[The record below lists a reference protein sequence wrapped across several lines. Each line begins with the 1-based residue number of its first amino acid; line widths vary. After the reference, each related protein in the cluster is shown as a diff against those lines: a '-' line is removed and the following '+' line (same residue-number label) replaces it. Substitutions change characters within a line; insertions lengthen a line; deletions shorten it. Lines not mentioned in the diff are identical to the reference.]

1 MQLCNNSSQSSN
13 ISVNFHA
20 AARQKINIYR
30 NVHGSS
36 FGSIIWI
43 LKIFIICINFNIH
56 VRINVFF
63 VIKLQN
69 SWFFK
74 IMILFERQNFFVRLH
89 LRACI
94 VDWHWITQYRTVIY
108 CFHWKEKRAE
118 INNTIKQL
126 VWKKKT
132 NKSND
137 DSRLETCLETYID
150 LICPVIWFISVFIL
164 FNWEMV
170 ITFCIET
177 ALKLSLYTKTKL
189 ILRR

>member
-1 MQLCNNSSQSSN
+1 LQLCNNSSQSSN

-126 VWKKKT
+126 VWKKKKLINLT
-132 NKSND
+132 TTL
-137 DSRLETCLETYID
+137 DS
-150 LICPVIWFISVFIL
+150 
-164 FNWEMV
+164 
-170 ITFCIET
+170 
-177 ALKLSLYTKTKL
+177 KLVLKL
-189 ILRR
+189 ILIWFVLWSDLSRYLSYLIEKW